1 MTKEIQIEVLMKDG
15 CTKHDA
21 EKHLKNGCIIF
32 SDFEE
37 NFEKYMEEWDANED
51 DIMMYKKMIDEKI
64 PVSDWGIVEDNGNT
78 YYIMYVL

>member
-1 MTKEIQIEVLMKDG
+1 MTRERELEILMKDG

-32 SDFEE
+32 DDFEE
-37 NFEKYMEEWDANED
+37 NFEKYMEEWDVDED
-51 DIMMYKKMIDEKI
+51 DIPMYRKMIDKKI
-64 PVSDWGIVEDNGNT
+64 PVPDWGVVEENENT